1 MERRPKGR
9 RKGDNMNINI
19 SEETANA
26 IVKALEKQA
35 AASDSTIAEIAAAR
49 DALAVMHEFITE
61 EIGDNVY
68 LKLVGLYGIAE
79 RYAYFRNVGVG
90 CFEFTGDIRYASK
103 LTREE
108 AAKELERKGYYIN
121 LYNARDMIVERA

>member
-1 MERRPKGR
+1 
-9 RKGDNMNINI
+9 MNINI

-68 LKLVGLYGIAE
+68 VKLIGLYGEPE
-79 RYAYFRNVGVG
+79 RYAYFHEISYGS
-90 CFEFTGDIRYASK
+90 FDFTGKRHLI
-103 LTREE
+103 
-108 AAKELERKGYYIN
+108 
-121 LYNARDMIVERA
+121 